1 MFPSH
6 CRIFTA
12 LTSDM
17 ETWDRSES
25 KYESEQRLGPSATE
39 WSGYQL
45 PALRAAVVAQ
55 KHKQSLVR
63 VGRPEFVES
72 ISDPH
77 VQNYET
83 MTIAEV
89 TEFTAQL
96 NFPPVPRD
104 TTIYSLQSWFD
115 FDFTGKSAPSVT
127 VYTSPFNVSTHWQQ
141 VTMNLLKPVTV
152 KQGETAS
159 GTLDFKVQSKR
170 GHRLEADIHWSSGQR
185 TQQAWVMSEDT

>member
-1 MFPSH
+1 MSVG
-6 CRIFTA
+6 
-12 LTSDM
+12 
-17 ETWDRSES
+17 DRSES

-45 PALRAAVVAQ
+45 PAFRAAVVAQ

-89 TEFTAQL
+89 SLMSVSVLCGIYVAQ
-96 NFPPVPRD
+96 
-104 TTIYSLQSWFD
+104 SLD
-115 FDFTGKSAPSVT
+115 NA
-127 VYTSPFNVSTHWQQ
+127 VST
-141 VTMNLLKPVTV
+141 
-152 KQGETAS
+152 G
-159 GTLDFKVQSKR
+159 D
-170 GHRLEADIHWSSGQR
+170 
-185 TQQAWVMSEDT
+185 